1 MTAEADANRGM
12 SDLSNTALRVG
23 YFVNRYPAGSHTF
36 IRREIRA
43 LERLGVEVVR
53 YALRPGSQSFVD
65 PEDVLEKERTNFV
78 VSSGALVF
86 AKSVLHFLFTRPW
99 AFFAAL
105 RTSFRVGWRSDR
117 GVALH
122 FAYLAEAAV
131 LASWARRDRI
141 QHLHAHFG
149 TNSTAIA
156 MLARQLSGLPFSF
169 TAHGPEE
176 FEKAQWL
183 HLEAKLE
190 MSEFAVCVSQFG
202 RSQLMRWS
210 RPELWPKIKLV
221 HCGLDDKFLAGPPPP
236 IPQEPRFTCV
246 GRLSVEKAQ
255 LVLVAAVRRLR
266 DEGLPVKVTLV
277 GDGPLRE
284 PIKDAIGAAGL
295 EDAITLLG
303 WGSGD
308 RVKQAISDARA
319 LVLPSFAENL
329 PVVIMEAM
337 ALGRP
342 VISTYVAGIPE
353 LVEPGKTGWLAP
365 AGDDAA
371 LALAIRA
378 AVETPTATLAAMG
391 AAGRDSV
398 LRSHDSLKEA
408 AKLKDL
414 FEAVGLSEAELLHAN
429 VWALAAICG
438 ADPAFWTFPG
448 LVRTN
453 SRFVFGHSRE
463 TPYSEVKAE
472 GVDENSDHAAG
483 SASI

>member
-1 MTAEADANRGM
+1 MVTPPQVT
-12 SDLSNTALRVG
+12 LSSVG
-23 YFVNRYPAGSHTF
+23 KS
-36 IRREIRA
+36 RA

-53 YALRPGSQSFVD
+53 YALRPGSASFVD

-78 VSSGALVF
+78 VAAGALVF
-86 AKSVLHFLFTRPW
+86 VRCVLHFLFTRPF

-105 RTSFRVGWRSDR
+105 RTSFQIGWRSDR

-122 FAYLAEAAV
+122 IAYLAEAAV
-131 LASWARRDRI
+131 LASWARRDRV

-156 MLARQLSGLPFSF
+156 MLVKQLSGLPFSF

-183 HLEAKLE
+183 HLQAKLE

-210 RPELWPKIKLV
+210 RPDLWPKIQLV
-221 HCGLDDKFLAGPPPP
+221 HCGLDDKFLAAPPPP
-236 IPQEPRFTCV
+236 LPQEPRLTCV
-246 GRLSVEKAQ
+246 GRLSIEKAQ
-255 LVLVAAVRRLR
+255 LVLVGAVRRLR
-266 DEGLPVKVTLV
+266 DEGLPIKVTLL
-277 GDGPLRE
+277 GDGPMRQRIE
-284 PIKDAIGAAGL
+284 EAIRAAKL
-295 EDAITLLG
+295 EDAVTLLG
-303 WGSGD
+303 WASGD
-308 RVKQAISDARA
+308 RVKQEISNSRA

-365 AGDDAA
+365 AGDEAA

-378 AVETPTATLAAMG
+378 VVETPTAALAAMG
-391 AAGRDSV
+391 ARVAKACCVAMTVSRRPRSSRTYSRLRRRRRHEPPRSSRRQADLHGRPQN
-398 LRSHDSLKEA
+398 
-408 AKLKDL
+408 AKRL
-414 FEAVGLSEAELLHAN
+414 EGM
-429 VWALAAICG
+429 G
-438 ADPAFWTFPG
+438 APEPTEF
-448 LVRTN
+448 
-453 SRFVFGHSRE
+453 
-463 TPYSEVKAE
+463 
-472 GVDENSDHAAG
+472 
-483 SASI
+483 

>member
-1 MTAEADANRGM
+1 M

-23 YFVNRYPAGSHTF
+23 YFVNGYPAASHTF
-36 IRREIRA
+36 IRREIGA

-53 YALRPGSQSFVD
+53 YALRPGSASFVD

-78 VSSGALVF
+78 VAAGALVF
-86 AKSVLHFLFTRPW
+86 VRCVLHFLFTRPF

-105 RTSFRVGWRSDR
+105 RTSFQIGWRSDR

-122 FAYLAEAAV
+122 IAYLAEAAV
-131 LASWARRDRI
+131 LASWARRDRV

-156 MLARQLSGLPFSF
+156 MLVKQLSGLPFSF
-169 TAHGPEE
+169 TAHGLEE

-183 HLEAKLE
+183 HLQAKLE

-210 RPELWPKIKLV
+210 RPDLWPKIQLV
-221 HCGLDDKFLAGPPPP
+221 HCGLDDKFLAAPPPP
-236 IPQEPRFTCV
+236 LPQEPRLTCV
-246 GRLSVEKAQ
+246 GRLSIEKAQ
-255 LVLVAAVRRLR
+255 LVLVGAVRRLR
-266 DEGLPVKVTLV
+266 DEGLPIKVTLL
-277 GDGPLRE
+277 GDGPMRQRIE
-284 PIKDAIGAAGL
+284 EAIRAAKL
-295 EDAITLLG
+295 EDAVTLLG
-303 WGSGD
+303 WASGD
-308 RVKQAISDARA
+308 RVKQEISNSRA

-365 AGDDAA
+365 AGDEAA

-378 AVETPTATLAAMG
+378 VVETPTAALAAMG
-391 AAGRDSV
+391 AAGRESV
-398 LRSHDSLKEA
+398 LRRHDSLKEA

-414 FEAVGLSEAELLHAN
+414 FEA
-429 VWALAAICG
+429 AAT
-438 ADPAFWTFPG
+438 PAP
-448 LVRTN
+448 
-453 SRFVFGHSRE
+453 
-463 TPYSEVKAE
+463 
-472 GVDENSDHAAG
+472 
-483 SASI
+483 

>member
-1 MTAEADANRGM
+1 M

-23 YFVNRYPAGSHTF
+23 YFVNGYPAASHTF
-36 IRREIRA
+36 IRREICA

-53 YALRPGSQSFVD
+53 YALRPGSASFVD
-65 PEDVLEKERTNFV
+65 AEDTLEKERTNFV
-78 VSSGALVF
+78 VASGVGVFVSCALY
-86 AKSVLHFLFTRPW
+86 FLFTRPR

-105 RTSFRVGWRSDR
+105 HTSFRIGWRSDR

-122 FAYLAEAAV
+122 IAYLAEAAV
-131 LASWARRDRI
+131 LARWARRDRV

-149 TNSTAIA
+149 TNSTTIA
-156 MLARQLSGLPFSF
+156 MLVKQLSGLPFSF

-183 HLEAKLE
+183 NLQAKLE

-210 RPELWPKIKLV
+210 RPDLWPKIKLV
-221 HCGLDDKFLAGPPPP
+221 HCGLDDKFLAAPTPPL
-236 IPQEPRFTCV
+236 PQEPRLTCV

-255 LVLVAAVRRLR
+255 LVLVGAVRRLR
-266 DEGLPVKVTLV
+266 DEGLLVVVTLL
-277 GDGPLRE
+277 GDGPMRGQIE
-284 PIKDAIGAAGL
+284 EAVRAAKL
-295 EDAITLLG
+295 EDAVTLLG
-303 WGSGD
+303 WASGD
-308 RVKQAISDARA
+308 RVKQEISNARA

-365 AGDDAA
+365 AGDET
-371 LALAIRA
+371 ALAIAIRA
-378 AVETPTATLAAMG
+378 VAETPTAALATMG

-398 LRSHDSLKEA
+398 RQRHDSLKEA
-408 AKLKDL
+408 AKLKEL
-414 FEAVGLSEAELLHAN
+414 FEA
-429 VWALAAICG
+429 AA
-438 ADPAFWTFPG
+438 A
-448 LVRTN
+448 R
-453 SRFVFGHSRE
+453 
-463 TPYSEVKAE
+463 
-472 GVDENSDHAAG
+472 
-483 SASI
+483 